1 MTTFKISTLD
11 RDTADGFV
19 QTVHW
24 KASQVDGD
32 FTASTYSTVS
42 FTKEDG
48 INYVPYEQLTEAQVI
63 EWVKAS
69 LGEEGVAAVDAALAA
84 NIADQK
90 APKVAAGVPWGAIQK

>member
-1 MTTFKISTLD
+1 MTNWKISTLD

-19 QTVHW
+19 NTAHW
-24 KASQVDGD
+24 TASVTDGD
-32 FTASTYSTVS
+32 FTASTYSTVG

-69 LGEEGVAAVDAALAA
+69 LGAEGVAAIDTALAN
-84 NIADQK
+84 NIAEQK
-90 APKVAAGVPWGAIQK
+90 APKVAAGTPWA